1 MANAIINV
9 AFSFICSLPAGS
21 LAGQG
26 PDTLDATFALF
37 AEYGDQTTKT
47 DAFMS
52 MYRAGR
58 IWATEEPQKIEIL
71 GDVMKSEMSRQVRGE
86 NGETFY
92 VLSEHIN
99 CGQKDSVQ

>member
-1 MANAIINV
+1 MSNALINI
-9 AFSFICSLPAGS
+9 AFSFMCSLPAGS
-21 LAGQG
+21 LAGEG
-26 PDTLDATFALF
+26 PNTLDATLALF

-58 IWATEEPQKIEIL
+58 IWATEEQQKIEIL
-71 GDVMKSEMSRQVRGE
+71 GDVMKPEMSKQVRGE
-86 NGETFY
+86 NGKTFY

-99 CGQKDSVQ
+99 CGQKDNAQ